1 MCDVLGFRELAHSGP
16 HDLHGAM
23 VHNASSAQTHLT
35 RVRLRELLCSG
46 SGAPR
51 SWDPMVV
58 EILIQMLKEKLKYI
72 SSLLSL
78 GVSVDA
84 FLRTWTSSVHPFVG

>member
-1 MCDVLGFRELAHSGP
+1 
-16 HDLHGAM
+16 
-23 VHNASSAQTHLT
+23 
-35 RVRLRELLCSG
+35 
-46 SGAPR
+46 
-51 SWDPMVV
+51 MVV

-72 SSLLSL
+72 SSLLRL